1 MRLAPD
7 LAPPDARAARLNP
20 LGKLGAV
27 LILSLAVLASIDPVT
42 PTVALVGVL
51 AVLPFGGLAYDRLL
65 RRAWP
70 VLFGA
75 VLVGVANMLF
85 AADQGGAVLLAAG
98 PVHLTTGSVAAGGA
112 LGLRVLAIA
121 LPGVVAFATTDP
133 TDLADCLVQQLR
145 VPARFAIGAL
155 AAYRLMPLLADEWE
169 LLGLARR
176 ARGVDAGRNPLARG
190 RLFVAT
196 LFALLVGAVRRGG
209 RLATAM
215 DARGFDAATPRTFA
229 RRHPF
234 TGTDAAVLAGG
245 AVLAAVALAVSVGT
259 GTYQPLVG

>member
-1 MRLAPD
+1 MRIAPAA
-7 LAPPDARAARLNP
+7 APPDAPVSRLNP
-20 LGKLGAV
+20 LAKLGAALAV
-27 LILSLAVLASIDPVT
+27 SLAVLASVDPVT

-51 AVLPFGGLAYDRLL
+51 VALPFGGLRYRRLL
-65 RRAWP
+65 RRGWP
-70 VLFGA
+70 VLVGA
-75 VLVGVANMLF
+75 VLVGCANMLF
-85 AADQGGAVLLAAG
+85 AADQGGVSYLHLG
-98 PVHLTTGSVAAGGA
+98 PLQLSSVSLAAGGA

-121 LPGVVAFATTDP
+121 LPGVVAFATIDP

-155 AAYRLMPLLADEWE
+155 AAYRLLPLLADEWE

-176 ARGVDAGRNPLARG
+176 ARGIDAGANPLARF
-190 RLFVAT
+190 RLFAAT

-215 DARGFDAATPRTFA
+215 DARGFDAGTPRTFA

-234 TGTDAAVLAGG
+234 TGADRLVLALG
-245 AVLAAVALAVSVGT
+245 VLLAAAALAVSIGT
-259 GTYQPLVG
+259 GTFVPLVG